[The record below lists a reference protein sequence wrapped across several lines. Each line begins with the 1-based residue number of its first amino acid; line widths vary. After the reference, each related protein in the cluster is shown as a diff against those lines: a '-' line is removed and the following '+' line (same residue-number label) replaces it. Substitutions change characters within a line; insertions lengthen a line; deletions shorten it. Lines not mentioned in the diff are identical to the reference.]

1 MTRMK
6 GQNKIFCQLTI
17 ASIFDREP
25 Q

>member
-1 MTRMK
+1 MK
-6 GQNKIFCQLTI
+6 GQNEIFCQLTI

>member
-1 MTRMK
+1 MK
-6 GQNKIFCQLTI
+6 GQNEIFCQQTI